1 MTMTAIDAFLTSW
14 SHTRRAF
21 GEGAPVGGAQYDN
34 SGSLR
39 QVVASLETAAPGP
52 QWSGSAATSYDEAN
66 AKQRRMIGHLAT
78 LDQRLA
84 SEIDLSAQVVE
95 SGRRDLE
102 AVRQRVIAAA
112 AAVPEIEAG
121 ERMMIA
127 IAQTGLAQLQEIVQR
142 SDTESNAIGERIR
155 RLGEEYQALE
165 NHRLDSTTGSNEL
178 PVFHGVDYKLDT
190 PEEPPPFVPGH
201 PIDPANPFIGDQRF
215 GYWERV
221 IAPPHTGLTPPPLT
235 RRYHPFPEGTPLKTG
250 GTTGWYTPGKNW
262 VADAPY
268 AQYQEQYRFRIAGRE
283 ATAYTRMVHEDGR
296 WQQERWVQN
305 VYEYQRNTQTL
316 FGGEVSVKGKDGDLA
331 GLLSPPHIDYEWK
344 PIGLNEIATLT
355 ARNTATT
362 YYLPD
367 GCGGQFT
374 YQGGV
379 PLGGMSGLPPAPPVM
394 TRPR

>member
-1 MTMTAIDAFLTSW
+1 MPAIDAFLAAW

-21 GEGAPVGGAQYDN
+21 GVGTPVGGAQYDN

-39 QVVASLETAAPGP
+39 QLEASLESAGPGS

-66 AKQRRMIGHLAT
+66 TEQRRKIGQLAA

-95 SGRRDLE
+95 SGRRDLQ
-102 AVRQRVIAAA
+102 AVRQRVIDAA
-112 AAVPEIEAG
+112 AAVPENQEG
-121 ERMMIA
+121 ERTKFA

-142 SDTESNAIGERIR
+142 SNAESNAIGDRIR
-155 RLGEEYQALE
+155 RLGEEYSTLG
-165 NHRLDSTTGSNEL
+165 NLRLDGTPCSDEL
-178 PVFHGVDYKLDT
+178 PGFQGVDFKLDT
-190 PEEPPPFVPGH
+190 PEEPPPFVPGQ

-215 GYWERV
+215 GHWERV
-221 IAPPHTGLTPPPLT
+221 IAPPYTGVTPPPLT
-235 RRYHPFPEGTPLKTG
+235 RRYHPFPDGTPLKTG
-250 GTTGWYTPGKNW
+250 GTTGWYTPGRNW
-262 VADAPY
+262 AADAPY
-268 AQYQEQYRFRIAGRE
+268 VQYQEQYRFRIAGRE

-305 VYEYQRNTQTL
+305 VYEYQKNTQMS
-316 FGGEVSVKGKDGDLA
+316 FSGDVSVKGKDGDLA
-331 GLLSPPHIDYEWK
+331 GLPSPPHIDYEWK
-344 PIGLNEIATLT
+344 PIGLNEIATLS

-379 PLGGMSGLPPAPPVM
+379 PLGGMGGLPPGPPVM